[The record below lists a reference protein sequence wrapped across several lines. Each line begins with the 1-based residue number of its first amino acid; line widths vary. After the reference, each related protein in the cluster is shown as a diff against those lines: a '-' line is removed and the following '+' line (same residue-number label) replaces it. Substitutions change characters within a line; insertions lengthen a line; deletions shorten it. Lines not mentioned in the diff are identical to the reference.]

1 MKPTDDGWP
10 RRRPTKRPGRC
21 APPRE
26 LARLLPDEPRWI
38 DLRGLLLSERCEL
51 WTEREPARG
60 FVAVSRDFPFAAVH
74 GRPRLE
80 LIVDAVAAGRA
91 ASAGGYPAGDWQLL
105 AAPDLA
111 PTIGV
116 ALPGW
121 RRQGIVIHRLRGA
134 LEPPETIP
142 EAEIQLLPDGHRG
155 SGLAL
160 DHVPEP
166 SRHEYT
172 LDWVSRRPIAVAV
185 VDGRAVSFCYAA
197 FTTERWWDVSVE
209 TLEPLRRRGLAA
221 ACFLTLA
228 DHMAELGLEPAWGAA
243 LDNPASLG
251 LAARL
256 GFVRD
261 STLEGWSEAGSF

>member
-1 MKPTDDGWP
+1 MKLTDDRWP
-10 RRRPTKRPGRC
+10 KARPTGRPGKDGL
-21 APPRE
+21 PRE

-38 DLRGLLLSERCEL
+38 DLRGLLLAGRCDLWSEE
-51 WTEREPARG
+51 TPGRG
-60 FVAVSRDFPFAAVH
+60 FVAVSWDFPFAAVH

-80 LIVDAVAAGRA
+80 LIADAVAAGRA
-91 ASAGGYPAGDWQLL
+91 ASAGGYPASDWQLL
-105 AAPDLA
+105 ATPDLA
-111 PTIGV
+111 PAIGA
-116 ALPGW
+116 ALPEW
-121 RRQGIVIHRLRGA
+121 RRQGVVIHRLGRA
-134 LEPPETIP
+134 IEPSDSSPA
-142 EAEIQLLPDGHRG
+142 AEIRLLPRGHRQ
-155 SGLAL
+155 SGLAF

-172 LDWVSRRPIAVAV
+172 LDWVSRRPMAVAI

-209 TLEPLRRRGLAA
+209 TLEPFRRRGLAA

-228 DHMAELGLEPAWGAA
+228 EHMAGSDKEPAWGAM

-261 STLEGWSEAGSF
+261 SSLDGWSEPG